1 MSSTTP
7 STVADLPST
16 SYVLNNIDEALRP
29 KKQVACMTC
38 PLAVWMLKNETTL
51 ECYCRTLYMVVW
63 ETTKP
68 GKITMCDAPEQA
80 RLAAESESAPEK
92 TRAAPTATP
101 SIAPTFQPGT
111 GENGDTFGLLSLG
124 EPENPE
130 HEYL

>member
-16 SYVLNNIDEALRP
+16 SYVLNNIDKSLRP
-29 KKQVACMTC
+29 KTQVACMTC
-38 PLAVWMLKNETTL
+38 PLAVWMLKNQTL

-80 RLAAESESAPEK
+80 RLAAEAATTPTISAQTP
-92 TRAAPTATP
+92 AP
-101 SIAPTFQPGT
+101 SQPIQ
-111 GENGDTFGLLSLG
+111 GEA
-124 EPENPE
+124 
-130 HEYL
+130 EYL

>member
-1 MSSTTP
+1 MSLQELSTTE
-7 STVADLPST
+7 DLPST
-16 SYVLNNIDEALRP
+16 SYVLNSIDESLRP

-38 PLAVWMLKNETTL
+38 PLAVWMLKSETTL

-80 RLAAESESAPEK
+80 RLAAESESAAVQ
-92 TRAAPTATP
+92 TRAAPTTTP
-101 SIAPTFQPGT
+101 STAPTYQPGET
-111 GENGDTFGLLSLG
+111 GDTFGLLSLG
-124 EPENPE
+124 EPE